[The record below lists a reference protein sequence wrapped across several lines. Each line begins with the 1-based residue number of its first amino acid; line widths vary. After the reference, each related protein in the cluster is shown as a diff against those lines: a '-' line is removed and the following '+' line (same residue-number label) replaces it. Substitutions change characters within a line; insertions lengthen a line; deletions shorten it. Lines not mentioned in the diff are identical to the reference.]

1 MPNQMLKGAVK
12 YCIEDKR
19 FFLFVLIQFFI
30 FECIAN
36 NVGGIMK
43 STSII
48 VLLIILGYGLKVTQ
62 DVIYGGKHLP
72 KIKIREWVDLGFKGF
87 IVYSFYLTI
96 QASALFLLSKYLNFP
111 PFDLEEMILYLGE
124 TVELFFEHDP
134 ISFIIFILAGLII
147 VYVTIFF
154 MEISLAKLAD
164 GEHLKD
170 AFDFREIKHV
180 IETIGWNNYA
190 IDYTKI
196 VLALVI
202 LISINI
208 FFTRY
213 NGLNII
219 MGVITDILAFLVEYR
234 GIGNIYREYKE
245 LTA

>member
-1 MPNQMLKGAVK
+1 MRYPLEDLIKFHHSRLSKSQKLIAMYVLKNPEKVLNYSAEQLGIKTDTSESTVM
-12 YCIEDKR
+12 R
-19 FFLFVLIQFFI
+19 FCTL
-30 FECIAN
+30 
-36 NVGGIMK
+36 
-43 STSII
+43 
-48 VLLIILGYGLKVTQ
+48 
-62 DVIYGGKHLP
+62 
-72 KIKIREWVDLGFKGF
+72 LGFKGF